1 MKIGIDVSALGSK
14 NTGTGRFINCLLAQ
28 LYNTQHTI
36 EKFSPN
42 IKNFSAPNEWK
53 NKLRTNKH
61 LYREFFFKNE
71 FEKSG
76 AECGIFPDYF
86 TPKNFYYPAAIVI
99 HDLSFITH
107 PHFYSRKFVY
117 YYKQKMKQTLLLDP
131 LVCVVSENTKA
142 NAVKYLNLNEKNIF
156 LLQGYADAADEI
168 LINHT
173 EPYLLY
179 VGHIEPRKNLLFMIR
194 NFLLWKNTRGINMQ
208 LKLSGEF
215 WIKSD
220 ETKNIISQYKD
231 HPDVELL
238 GYASDEELKKLYS
251 NASGFVHTSFVEGFG
266 FPVAEAMNYGL
277 PILCSGGTACEEI
290 SFPYSITTNPG
301 DDLSFLKGLDELYS
315 LIIEKPKIQ
324 PEIIYSPER
333 MQNQLAAILS
343 SLEEKV
349 YGKKIHYIPEAVSTE
364 EAIEKTLLYSSIHNS
379 GIHKELLHERLIDHK
394 ADADEINSSLIK
406 LYLDSKIL
414 FKDDYIFS
422 SHLQIYKTAAAKPKN
437 HAEKLLKI
445 IRSIPFISSIALS
458 GGTAH
463 DGIENHD
470 DIDLFIITKKHTL
483 YISYFL
489 IHLLSLLFGSRKTFC
504 ANYLIDESK
513 LAITASRDLY
523 TAYQIISLKP
533 IKNKELLNLFFFR
546 NKWIQKYFPNFRI
559 DSSEY
564 KITSGYFLLSGF
576 NLLLNRFYKNLY
588 RKIIKSSGDKSIVIN
603 KTEIK
608 LHTNDHRIKTLT
620 AFKNEWEKY
629 KSGRI
634 LMIGQHR
641 KKAVSI

>member
-1 MKIGIDVSALGSK
+1 
-14 NTGTGRFINCLLAQ
+14 
-28 LYNTQHTI
+28 
-36 EKFSPN
+36 
-42 IKNFSAPNEWK
+42 
-53 NKLRTNKH
+53 

-277 PILCSGGTACEEI
+277 PIL
-290 SFPYSITTNPG
+290 
-301 DDLSFLKGLDELYS
+301 
-315 LIIEKPKIQ
+315 
-324 PEIIYSPER
+324 
-333 MQNQLAAILS
+333 
-343 SLEEKV
+343 
-349 YGKKIHYIPEAVSTE
+349 
-364 EAIEKTLLYSSIHNS
+364 
-379 GIHKELLHERLIDHK
+379 
-394 ADADEINSSLIK
+394 
-406 LYLDSKIL
+406 
-414 FKDDYIFS
+414 
-422 SHLQIYKTAAAKPKN
+422 
-437 HAEKLLKI
+437 
-445 IRSIPFISSIALS
+445 
-458 GGTAH
+458 
-463 DGIENHD
+463 
-470 DIDLFIITKKHTL
+470 
-483 YISYFL
+483 
-489 IHLLSLLFGSRKTFC
+489 
-504 ANYLIDESK
+504 
-513 LAITASRDLY
+513 
-523 TAYQIISLKP
+523 
-533 IKNKELLNLFFFR
+533 
-546 NKWIQKYFPNFRI
+546 
-559 DSSEY
+559 
-564 KITSGYFLLSGF
+564 
-576 NLLLNRFYKNLY
+576 
-588 RKIIKSSGDKSIVIN
+588 
-603 KTEIK
+603 
-608 LHTNDHRIKTLT
+608 
-620 AFKNEWEKY
+620 
-629 KSGRI
+629 
-634 LMIGQHR
+634 
-641 KKAVSI
+641 